1 MSSFKLTTFIC
12 PFCTV
17 RITSGGVSGWG
28 EAGQYGP
35 PEPVASAIK
44 VRRGEANSGLYSSF
58 STQDVLAKRIIGEEI
73 QPTVISDMLYS
84 FSRDFGQRGTY
95 VEAIS
100 GERERERER
109 VLRVKS
115 QHCHRPG
122 IDVALWD
129 LLGKKLGAPVC
140 KLLGGNFRDRV
151 KVYATGCYYRHD
163 HHDPACISTE
173 ESIRAC
179 AEEAKSFRDAGF
191 TAVKMKVGLLS
202 VADDLKRVQAAREA
216 IGKVNTIGR
225 LRSGMNLTL

>member
-1 MSSFKLTTFIC
+1 M
-12 PFCTV
+12 
-17 RITSGGVSGWG
+17 
-28 EAGQYGP
+28 
-35 PEPVASAIK
+35 
-44 VRRGEANSGLYSSF
+44 
-58 STQDVLAKRIIGEEI
+58 
-73 QPTVISDMLYS
+73 
-84 FSRDFGQRGTY
+84 
-95 VEAIS
+95 
-100 GERERERER
+100 REREI

-191 TAVKMKVGLLS
+191 TAIKMKVGLLS

-216 IGKVNTIGR
+216 IGKFNTISR
-225 LRSGMNLTL
+225 LRSEMNLTL

>member
-58 STQDVLAKRIIGEEI
+58 STQDVLAKRIIGEEVR
-73 QPTVISDMLYS
+73 PTVISDQLYS

-100 GERERERER
+100 G
-109 VLRVKS
+109 K
-115 QHCHRPG
+115 HRSSLVSCSLVSEVTQALTWHSGTCWGSNSEFPSVNCL
-122 IDVALWD
+122 VA
-129 LLGKKLGAPVC
+129 
-140 KLLGGNFRDRV
+140 
-151 KVYATGCYYRHD
+151 T
-163 HHDPACISTE
+163 SETE
-173 ESIRAC
+173 
-179 AEEAKSFRDAGF
+179 
-191 TAVKMKVGLLS
+191 
-202 VADDLKRVQAAREA
+202 
-216 IGKVNTIGR
+216 
-225 LRSGMNLTL
+225 